1 MEQENER
8 LSLNTLARILTLY
21 FNSEKGTK
29 ITPSALELIT
39 QYIRIYTKEA
49 VCRAYEEKK
58 RSSITLNDQDDIILE
73 LEDLENG
80 IAAQLALDFS

>member
-1 MEQENER
+1 MEQESEL

-21 FNSEKGTK
+21 FSSEKGTK

-39 QYIRIYTKEA
+39 QYLRIYSKEA

-58 RSSITLNDQDDIILE
+58 NSIMSSSENEDIVLE